1 MLAPRERRTEQEL
14 SRGRTDGSLAR
25 RGGRNSWN
33 WFALTDLQR
42 LRETTHDPTDEP
54 GVVPVGQIIP
64 STSPMA
70 ADRRRDVA
78 RMMITTMALTVPGR
92 ETRDSHRCDANASE
106 IEERSTEHGDRER
119 NHRLTHTTCSK
130 VCHQLA
136 RPTPLDVRR
145 RRISAVRTIANLT
158 TASVIRA
165 NVPSMHNCALLL

>member
-1 MLAPRERRTEQEL
+1 MRERRKKQEL
-14 SRGRTDGSLAR
+14 SRGRTDGSLARR

-78 RMMITTMALTVPGR
+78 RMMTTTVALAVPDR
-92 ETRDSHRCDANASE
+92 EMRDSHLCDADAS
-106 IEERSTEHGDRER
+106 GDAIGSR
-119 NHRLTHTTCSK
+119 N
-130 VCHQLA
+130 A
-136 RPTPLDVRR
+136 RPNTGTENAAADSRVRPTR
-145 RRISAVRTIANLT
+145 RSVTNWLVRL
-158 TASVIRA
+158 R
-165 NVPSMHNCALLL
+165 CAG